1 MAADSKQDTADT
13 KQPHA
18 ELLVGE
24 LEGQILAAAILMLF
38 GDSGTYLYAAS
49 SAENRPANAPSL
61 VLWEAI
67 LESRR
72 QGRKWYDMWGVAPA
86 DEPNH
91 PWAGITRFKS
101 RYVKLHATGRE
112 FFGSGTHDLVLAKSF
127 YWLFKVAKKI
137 RP

>member
-1 MAADSKQDTADT
+1 M
-13 KQPHA
+13 QPRA

-24 LEGQILAAAILMLF
+24 LGGKILAAAIVMLF

-49 SAENRPANAPSL
+49 SAEDRPANVPSL

-67 LESRR
+67 LASQRA
-72 QGRKWYDMWGVAPA
+72 GMKWYDMWGVSPA
-86 DEPNH
+86 NEPNH

-101 RYVKLHATGRE
+101 RYIKLGTTGRE
-112 FFGSGTHDLVLAKSF
+112 FFGSGTSDLVLDKSF
-127 YWLFKVAKKI
+127 YWLFKFAKKI